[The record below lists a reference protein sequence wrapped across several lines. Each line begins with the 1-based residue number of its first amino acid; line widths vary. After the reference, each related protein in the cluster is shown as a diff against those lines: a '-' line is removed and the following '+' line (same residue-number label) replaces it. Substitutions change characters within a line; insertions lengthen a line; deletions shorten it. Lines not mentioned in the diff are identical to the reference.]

1 MAIKYVNADGLLY
14 LWTKIKARFVAQEA
28 GKGLSSNDFTTD
40 EKTKLTG
47 IEAGAQVNTVSD
59 VTVNGVSVVT
69 SKKAAITTPTKTSDL
84 TNDSGYQTAS
94 QVTAAITGQGYQ
106 TAEQVNSAIAS
117 KLSGMTGITFS
128 VVESLPETGKAGTI
142 YLKSNGGAGENVYN
156 EYIWL
161 SDASKYEELGTASP
175 DLSGYVK
182 TADLTPVSNADID
195 KIAS

>member
-47 IEAGAQVNTVSD
+47 IEAGAQVNAVSEI
-59 VTVNGVSVVT
+59 TVNGVSVL
-69 SKKAAITTPTKTSDL
+69 SDKKAAITTPTKTSDL

-128 VVESLPETGKAGTI
+128 VVESLPEAGKTGTI
-142 YLKSNGGAGENVYN
+142 YLKSNGKSGENVYN

-161 SDASKYEELGTASP
+161 SDAGKYEELGEASP
-175 DLSGYVK
+175 DLSGYAK
-182 TADLTPVSNADID
+182 TADFVPVSNSDID
-195 KIAS
+195 SIVS